1 MCIECGYI
9 GTIMEILHDD
19 SLANYEML
27 EKIFA
32 LKPKYKKGI
41 DLKELEKE

>member
-9 GTIMEILHDD
+9 CKIDEILHND

-27 EKIFA
+27 KKIFA
-32 LKPKYKKGI
+32 LKDKYKKGI
-41 DLKELEKE
+41 DLE